1 MRESSKFPV
10 WKRLA
15 FKRCWPL
22 IGLVFIVLVFSIL
35 AFNSPVSRHPQVVTP
50 SETDEPTTGSSVGTA
65 EPEIVET
72 LQEELDPPTPDEIGY
87 TDGIIFWST
96 ILILILL
103 IATLREVVRRKDHQ
117 EQGPPNGA

>member
-50 SETDEPTTGSSVGTA
+50 SETA
-65 EPEIVET
+65 EPEMIVT
-72 LQEELDPPTPDEIGY
+72 LQETQEPPTPDEIGY